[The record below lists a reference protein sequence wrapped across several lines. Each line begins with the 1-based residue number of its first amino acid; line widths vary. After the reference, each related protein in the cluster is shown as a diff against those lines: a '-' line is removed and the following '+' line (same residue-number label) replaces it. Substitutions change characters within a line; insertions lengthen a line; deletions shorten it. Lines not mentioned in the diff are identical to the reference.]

1 MHEDLNRQMGGERRA
16 QHRNERRITVGDRIL
31 HHADAEAW
39 AKRSYLRE
47 LIVSA
52 QRKGRA
58 KLVTAAEGFSARSA
72 DRRIVMG
79 G

>member
-31 HHADAEAW
+31 HYADAEAW